1 MKEIPVESL
10 EPGMKFTAPLYMDEE
25 NIIVP
30 EQAPVKAKDIE
41 RLKKWKLV
49 VVHTEGEMINPESEE
64 AEPGGLQGLIKKA
77 FSSPAQ
83 KEVTK
88 LYIRYSQKI
97 RDFFRD
103 IDQRNAPDSLEIK
116 DFIDKVL
123 ELIARHKDDVI
134 QYILYGKHG
143 ESDEAENALNATI
156 LSILI
161 GQECNLLS
169 HKIHQLAA
177 SALLRDSGML
187 RIPAKI
193 RDKKGELT
201 PDELREIKTHP
212 VHSYRIITKEIGFS
226 EDVGIPAM
234 QHQERWD
241 GKGYPKNIRGSDISL
256 HARIISIA
264 DAFEAMVSERPHRS
278 AMTGNKAMRTM
289 LGDNGR
295 RFDPEILKIVV
306 RTLGLYPIGSIL
318 QLSNAAIGR
327 VIEHNPDAPMKPK
340 VKIMINENGRAYLED
355 EGEIIDLSNI
365 QGLFIAKAVD
375 PKDATAQ
382 ATAAN

>member
-1 MKEIPVESL
+1 MREISVDTL
-10 EPGMKFTAPLYMDEE
+10 QPGMKFTEALYMDDE
-25 NIIVP
+25 NIVVP
-30 EQAPVKAKDIE
+30 ERVAVKAKDLE
-41 RLKKWKLV
+41 RLKKWNISV
-49 VVHTEGEMINPESEE
+49 VRTDGEAITAD
-64 AEPGGLQGLIKKA
+64 AEDDGPGGLQGLIQKA

-83 KEVTK
+83 REVTK
-88 LYIRYSQKI
+88 LYMKYAQKI
-97 RDFFRD
+97 RDFFSE
-103 IDQRNAPDSLEIK
+103 IDQRNPPDSVEIK

-123 ELIARHKDDVI
+123 TLIHDHKEDVI

-161 GQECNLLS
+161 GIECNLIS

-187 RIPAKI
+187 RIPQAI
-193 RDKKGELT
+193 REKKGSLT
-201 PDELREIKTHP
+201 PEELQQIKTHP
-212 VHSYRIITKEIGFS
+212 VHSYRIITREIGFS

-241 GKGYPKNIRGSDISL
+241 GKGYPKGSKGGEISL

-278 AMTGNKAMRTM
+278 AMTGNQAMKAI
-289 LGDNGR
+289 LSDNGR
-295 RFDPEILKIVV
+295 RFDPDILKIVI
-306 RTLGLYPIGSIL
+306 RTLGIYPIGSIV

-327 VIEHNPDAPMKPK
+327 VIQHHPDAPVKPK
-340 VKIMINENGRAYLED
+340 IKIMINEQGKAYLDD
-355 EGEIIDLSNI
+355 EGDEIDLATAKGI
-365 QGLFIAKAVD
+365 FIAKAVD
-375 PKDATAQ
+375 PKAGSVKATAD
-382 ATAAN
+382 

>member
-10 EPGMKFTAPLYMDEE
+10 QPGMKFTDALYMDDE
-25 NIIVP
+25 NIVVP
-30 EQAPVKAKDIE
+30 ENVPVKAKDIE
-41 RLKKWKLV
+41 RLKKWNLTV
-49 VVHTEGEMINPESEE
+49 VKTDGQIVSEE
-64 AEPGGLQGLIKKA
+64 EEGPGGLQGLIQKA
-77 FSSPAQ
+77 FSSPSQ

-103 IDQRNAPDSLEIK
+103 IDERNPPDSIEIK

-123 ELIARHKDDVI
+123 ELITAHKEDVI

-161 GQECNLLS
+161 GQECNLIA

-187 RIPAKI
+187 RIPAAI
-193 RDKKGELT
+193 RDKKGKLSPEELQQ
-201 PDELREIKTHP
+201 IKTHP
-212 VHSYRIITKEIGFS
+212 VHSYRIITREIGFS

-241 GKGYPKNIRGSDISL
+241 GKGYPKNLKGSAISL

-264 DAFEAMVSERPHRS
+264 DAFEAMVSERPHRA
-278 AMTGNKAMRTM
+278 AMTGNQAMKAI
-289 LGDNGR
+289 LSDNGR
-295 RFDPEILKIVV
+295 RFDPDILKIFI

-327 VIEHNPDAPMKPK
+327 VIEHHPEAPMKPR
-340 VKIMINENGRAYLED
+340 VKIMINENGKAYLED
-355 EGEIIDLSNI
+355 EGEVIDLATV

-375 PKDATAQ
+375 PK
-382 ATAAN
+382 AASEKTEAIG